1 MDDKSIFNKARKIP
15 DLEVRDEY
23 LRMACGDD
31 VEVIGR
37 IKILLE
43 AATDESSFL
52 KNPALDS
59 LETEVF
65 KLESSR
71 VDQRIGPY
79 KILQEIGEGGMGAVY
94 MAEQE
99 KPVRRRVALKI
110 IKTGMADKQL
120 IARFEAERQALAM
133 MDHPNIAKVLDAG
146 QADDGSPYLVM
157 ELIQGIPITKY
168 CDHNKLTPIDR
179 LKLFV
184 PICKAIQHAHQKG
197 ILHRDLKPGNVLV
210 CIQDGKPVP
219 KVIDFGLAK
228 PLQHQIKLTDKTMF
242 TEFGQVLGTVQ
253 YMSPEQAVLDA
264 LDIDTRSDIYSLGIM
279 LYELLSGSTPVDQ
292 KTLRQNALLKVLEI
306 IRESDPP
313 RPSLRL
319 ASSKEQLTTISQQ
332 RQIQP
337 AKLEQILRDELDWV
351 VMKALEKDRTRRYES
366 ANDFAEDINRYLNGD
381 AVVARPPTLFYRS
394 SKYVRKHRAFF
405 ATVTAIALLSIIGIA
420 GMLWQKAE
428 SYRLRVV
435 ERVESTIDSLAT
447 GRGPV
452 IPVILKQLDFLPSK
466 YVLSA
471 LEKRFGDATRK
482 QKLNLAYGLAYFDQV
497 EIQTIIE
504 GLVDKETE
512 PEEIV
517 NIVAALRND
526 VSQSLERIKTI
537 GDETTKNKNWIVK
550 VRLAIVSLHLG
561 NVSLAA
567 EMLRDG
573 PLKPGDSYDPAQ
585 RTFFIREF
593 NELSG
598 PVESL
603 AEILKNTDNPA
614 LRSGMCL
621 ALGGVKKTSSAA
633 KIKWQPVLE
642 GWHISAKDKG
652 THSASGWALS
662 KLKLEIPNI
671 PETKNEPS
679 NREWW
684 HAFDGLTLVKIVPGT
699 VTGEVGPI
707 LIDDDYW
714 LSDSEVTVG
723 LFKKFMTDKE
733 YHNANPDL
741 KPVWGGEHVFD
752 DNEPSGLP
760 VHQVSWVDTLLF
772 CNWLSAKLD
781 LDPCYRIIKSKDT
794 NDYDVSWTQDAN
806 GIRLPTEQEWEYAC
820 RAATTTRFSFGD
832 HDNDLLNYGWFGGN
846 SDSRSHP
853 VRTTLCNAW
862 GLFDMHGNVWEWC
875 WDGAQNSK
883 QVIRGGAWSF
893 SPFDCRASFRAIL
906 DPSVSNEYLGFR
918 VAQGPVSQAKE

>member
-23 LRMACGDD
+23 LHMACGDD

-168 CDHNKLTPIDR
+168 CDHNKLTPTDR

-279 LYELLSGSTPVDQ
+279 LYELLTGSTPVNQ

-313 RPSLRL
+313 RPSNRL
-319 ASSKEQLTTISQQ
+319 TSSKEQLTAISQQ

-381 AVVARPPTLFYRS
+381 AVVARSPTLLYRS

-405 ATVTAIALLSIIGIA
+405 ATLSAMALLMIVAMVGI
-420 GMLWQKAE
+420 LWQRAE
-428 SYRLRVV
+428 SFRRRMA
-435 ERVESTIDSLAT
+435 ERVEATIDSLVT
-447 GRGPV
+447 GRGPA
-452 IPVILKQLDFLPSK
+452 IPIILQQLDELPSQD
-466 YVLSA
+466 VTQGLRN
-471 LEKRFGDATRK
+471 RFFGATEEQMLK
-482 QKLNLAYGLAYFDQV
+482 LAYGLAHFGQFENQTLFD
-497 EIQTIIE
+497 
-504 GLVDKETE
+504 GLVDKTTE
-512 PEEIV
+512 HDEIE
-517 NIVAALRND
+517 NIVAALKDNA
-526 VSQSLERIKTI
+526 SEALERIKTAA
-537 GDETTKNKNWIVK
+537 DKESKDQNWIVK
-550 VRLAIVSLHLG
+550 VRLAIVSLYLG
-561 NVSLAA
+561 NSSLAA
-567 EMLRDG
+567 EMLRQG
-573 PLKPGDSYDPAQ
+573 PLEPGESFDPIQ
-585 RTFFIREF
+585 RTVFIREF
-593 NELSG
+593 PKFLG

-603 AEILKNTDNPA
+603 AEILRNAENPA

-621 ALGGVKKTSSAA
+621 ALGGVIKPRAAA
-633 KIKWQPVLE
+633 KEMWRPVLE
-642 GWHISAKDKG
+642 NWHVSARDKG
-652 THSASGWALS
+652 THNASGWALDRWN
-662 KLKLEIPNI
+662 LEMPNI
-671 PETKNEPS
+671 LATSKPPTDQ
-679 NREWW
+679 EWW
-684 HAFDGLTLVKIVPGT
+684 HTTNGLSLVKVLPGK
-699 VTGEVGPI
+699 VVGEAGPI
-707 LIDDDYW
+707 VIKDDYW
-714 LSDSEVTVG
+714 VSSREVTVG
-723 LFKKFMTDKE
+723 LFKQFMADEE
-733 YHNANPDL
+733 YHSLHPDI
-741 KPVWGGEHVFD
+741 KPTCYGEHIFEK
-752 DNEPSGLP
+752 NASSELP
-760 VHQVSWVDTLLF
+760 VHLVSWIDAVLF
-772 CNWLSAKLD
+772 CNWLSSSLD

-794 NDYDVSWTQDAN
+794 KDYDISWTQSAN
-806 GIRLPTEQEWEYAC
+806 GIRLPTVQEWEYAC
-820 RAATTTRFSFGD
+820 RAATTTGFSFGD
-832 HDNDLLNYGWFGGN
+832 DSNVLEDYGWMGSN
-846 SDSRSHP
+846 SSSRAHP
-853 VRTTLCNAW
+853 VGLLLCNAW
-862 GLFDMHGNVWEWC
+862 GLFDMHGNVFEWC
-875 WDGAQNSK
+875 WVVSPGSR
-883 QVIRGGAWSF
+883 QVIRGGGWSF
-893 SPFDCRASFRAIL
+893 SPFDCRSSFKLRVE
-906 DPSVSNEYLGFR
+906 PSLSNEYLGFR
-918 VAQGPVSQAKE
+918 VAQGPVNQAEE